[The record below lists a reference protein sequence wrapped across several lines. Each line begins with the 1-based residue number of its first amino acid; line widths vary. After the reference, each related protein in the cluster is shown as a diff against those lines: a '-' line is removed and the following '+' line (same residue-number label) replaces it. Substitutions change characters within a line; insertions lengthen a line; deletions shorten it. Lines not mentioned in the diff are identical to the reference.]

1 MTNNKQINFMTQIV
15 FIAAG
20 GAIGALLRF
29 WMSQGI
35 YTLLGRGFP
44 YGTLSV
50 NVLGSLVMGILYV
63 FLYERMNMS
72 PEWRAALVIG
82 LLGAFTTFSTFS
94 IETLNLL
101 EASEHLKAF
110 VNILLS
116 ISLCLVACWFGIIG
130 ARQL

>member
-1 MTNNKQINFMTQIV
+1 MTQIV